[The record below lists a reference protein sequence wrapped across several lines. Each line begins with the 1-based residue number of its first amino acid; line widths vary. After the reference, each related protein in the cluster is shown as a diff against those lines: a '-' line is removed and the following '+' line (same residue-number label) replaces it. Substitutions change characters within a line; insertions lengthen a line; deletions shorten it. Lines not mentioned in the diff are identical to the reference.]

1 MTTETE
7 IRKRSVTRDDAEYG
21 GVYHFHLPFGSY
33 ADSVSLPPD
42 PPAYWSRSR
51 DARLRTTVHHGTTWP
66 NAVSIAISK
75 MASLA
80 WEVSGPVP
88 LRVRRA
94 QDLLHTIG
102 AGNGWV
108 SFLSKHLRDFLTCD
122 NGAFVEVVRASS
134 ARGSRIIGLMHLDS
148 LRCERT
154 GDSRAPVIYTDKRGK
169 RHELRDY
176 QVIAI
181 TDMPNPGDDYLGVGL
196 CAASRAYEAIVK
208 AAAIDRYFVEKITG
222 NRPTALH
229 FVQGVSRKQLEDAFR
244 TSDQQSASQG
254 YVVYK
259 GAVMIPVLGD
269 TPAQLMTVP
278 IAEVPDGFDAEQ
290 ERQDAARHMAGAIG
304 IDPQDLDPN
313 LLASRALGTGAQSLV
328 IAAKEK
334 GRGLAAWRQAW
345 THMLNEYVLP
355 ASVTFEFVE
364 NDARDEDL
372 RADVTKK
379 RGEFVEGLV
388 ESGLLTRQQGKQ
400 YLVDWDELPKEFLP
414 SDETPDT
421 SLGDD
426 ERPGE
431 PQPDTAPMPDV
442 TEKQAR
448 NAATVIDEQLPAA
461 RALFLE
467 VTT

>member
-21 GVYHFHLPFGSY
+21 GVYYFHLPFGSY

-94 QDLLHTIG
+94 QDILHTIG
-102 AGNGWV
+102 AGGGWV

-176 QVIAI
+176 QVINI

-345 THMLNEYVLP
+345 THILNEYVLP
-355 ASVTFEFVE
+355 ASVTFDFVE

-379 RGEFVEGLV
+379 RGEYVVGLV
-388 ESGLLTRQQGKQ
+388 KNGVVSPQEAVQ

-414 SDETPDT
+414 NDETPDT

-426 ERPGE
+426 EKPGE